1 MNPNASSVAV
11 ATQRHLTEGAAG
23 KFRFSKL
30 RYPTGSEYQTF
41 AVWQLRHCALVAY
54 VNTRNFHLA
63 IAFAKALFSS
73 T

>member
-1 MNPNASSVAV
+1 MAYSVAV

-23 KFRFSKL
+23 KFRFIKL

-54 VNTRNFHLA
+54 VNTRDLHLE
-63 IAFAKALFSS
+63 LHL
-73 T
+73 